1 MLDHLDVA
9 LRCLIGV
16 VFLAATAG
24 KVRSRTSWQEFVAS
38 LAAMRV
44 VPARLVPAAAGVVG
58 LAEAAVPVLLLV
70 PPARRL
76 GHVLAALLLVAFSI
90 GIAVTLGRRQRV
102 ACRCFGA
109 TGAPLGRRH
118 LLRNGLL
125 TTAALV
131 GVAAAGATGDVPL
144 AGVAVAAVAG
154 AVGGLL
160 FVWFDDITDLFVA
173 QPARPGP
180 RIPAGRRGGPDGD
193 HRGAG
198 GPVTPR

>member
-1 MLDHLDVA
+1 MLEHLDIA

-16 VFLAATAG
+16 VFLAATYG
-24 KVRSRTSWQEFVAS
+24 KVHSRVSWREFVAS

-44 VPARLVPAAAGVVG
+44 VPARLVPAVAGVVG

-70 PPARRL
+70 PPTRRL
-76 GHVLAALLLVAFSI
+76 GHVLAALLLVAFSS
-90 GIAVTLGRRQRV
+90 GIIITLSRRQRV

-125 TTAALV
+125 IAAAAV
-131 GVAAAGATGDVPL
+131 GVAAAGATGEVAP

-154 AVGGLL
+154 AVSGLL
-160 FVWFDDITDLFVA
+160 FVWFDDITDLFVT
-173 QPARPGP
+173 QPARP
-180 RIPAGRRGGPDGD
+180 DGD
-193 HRGAG
+193 RGRAG

>member
-1 MLDHLDVA
+1 MLEHLDIA

-16 VFLAATAG
+16 VFLSATFG
-24 KVRSRTSWQEFVAS
+24 KVRSRASWREFVAS

-44 VPARLVPAAAGVVG
+44 VPTRLVPATAGAVG
-58 LAEAAVPVLLLV
+58 LAEAAVPVLLL
-70 PPARRL
+70 PQTGRL
-76 GHVLAALLLVAFSI
+76 GHVLAALLLVAFSS
-90 GIAVTLGRRQRV
+90 GIVVTLRRRQRV

-109 TGAPLGRRH
+109 AGAPLGRRH

-125 TTAALV
+125 ITAALF
-131 GVAAAGATGDVPL
+131 GVAAGSASGGVAP

-180 RIPAGRRGGPDGD
+180 VVRAGRRGGPDD
-193 HRGAG
+193 D
-198 GPVTPR
+198 